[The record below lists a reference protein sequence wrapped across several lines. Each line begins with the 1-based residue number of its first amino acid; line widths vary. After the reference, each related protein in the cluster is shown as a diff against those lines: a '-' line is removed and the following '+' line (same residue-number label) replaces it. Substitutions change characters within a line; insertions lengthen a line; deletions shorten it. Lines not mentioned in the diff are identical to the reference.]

1 MNAMWV
7 RSVFFIV
14 MSTMLQFA
22 HADDVALQRLGAH
35 LDNLKSLQAQFLQTV
50 SDEKGKVLQTSQGT
64 IAVQRG
70 NRLRWETNAPFAYL
84 IVTDGQMLWR
94 YDRDL
99 EQVTQQKFKGELADT
114 PALILSG
121 DMPRIRANYEV
132 SLERGSAGEYF
143 RLVPKEGPK
152 ENSKQ
157 KKPLFRAL
165 TLLFSG
171 NSVSQLV
178 LQDNLDQRTEIRF
191 SAVVNNPALADNL
204 FHFVAPKGV
213 DVVDDES

>member
-1 MNAMWV
+1 MLRNEYFEMNAMWL
-7 RSVFFIV
+7 RSFCLIV
-14 MSTMLQFA
+14 LALVGQVA
-22 HADDVALQRLGAH
+22 CADDAGLQRLSAH
-35 LDNLKSLQAQFLQTV
+35 LDGLKSLQAQFVQTV
-50 SDEKGKVLQTSQGT
+50 SDDKGKVLQTSQGSLS
-64 IAVQRG
+64 VQRG

-84 IVTDGQMLWR
+84 IVTDGRMLWR

-99 EQVTQQKFKGELADT
+99 EQVTRQKFKGELADT

-132 SLERGSAGEYF
+132 RFEQGSAGEYF
-143 RLVPKEGPK
+143 HLVPK
-152 ENSKQ
+152 Q
-157 KKPLFRAL
+157 KKALFHSL

-171 NSVSQLV
+171 TAVSQLV

-191 SAVVNNPALADNL
+191 SAVINNPVLADSL
-204 FHFVAPKGV
+204 FHFDAPSGV